1 MLVIILAISL
11 AFLNVATT
19 TAATRLP
26 EDISEQSGDFDSGLN
41 PLLNVEIPDLSEKS
55 NEDDVTRAF
64 SNQQQRQRSK
74 QQQKTANGAQ
84 RPLTKAK
91 QRKADLNDDVND
103 FIELVPKAEIKAKI
117 EEYYRNDM
125 DVQHVFEWMHGK
137 EFLELRKNILELA
150 DVKETL
156 QYLNKNGLNV
166 KSLIRKLDHR
176 LGVSKIRS
184 AQLAYS
190 TQTQFGTNTTIGG
203 LNGLVEDVLALL
215 PQDEIFMLFFEK
227 LDSSPKFATF
237 VQSIGDPSFHRKY
250 TTLWKSKDLHSASAQ
265 LKKHKIDVVKIIQII
280 QGFFIFGTF

>member
-1 MLVIILAISL
+1 MKFLSL
-11 AFLNVATT
+11 ALNAVTIT
-19 TAATRLP
+19 EAAVTSQLS
-26 EDISEQSGDFDSGLN
+26 DSGEQSGDSETGIN
-41 PLLNVEIPDLSEKS
+41 PFNAEIPDLSEKS
-55 NEDDVTRAF
+55 NEDEITKTFA
-64 SNQQQRQRSK
+64 NQQQRQMK
-74 QQQKTANGAQ
+74 QQNAQ
-84 RPLTKAK
+84 RPQTKAK

-125 DVQHVFEWMHGK
+125 DVQHIFEYMHGK
-137 EFLELRKNILELA
+137 EFIELRKNILELP

-156 QYLNKNGLNV
+156 QYLNKNGLNA

-184 AQLAYS
+184 SQLAFNP
-190 TQTQFGTNTTIGG
+190 QTQFGTNTTIGG